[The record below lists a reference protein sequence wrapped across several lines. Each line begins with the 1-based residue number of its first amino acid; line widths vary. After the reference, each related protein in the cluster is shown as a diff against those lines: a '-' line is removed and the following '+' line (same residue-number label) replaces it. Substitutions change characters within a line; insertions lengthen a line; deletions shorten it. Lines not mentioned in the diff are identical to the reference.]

1 MRESRGIQPHG
12 TEGPDSDAAE
22 LGETHPGQIA
32 AYAADPATQANNV
45 TGMKGHEGLVR
56 LRVGDWRV
64 IMRDESVLT
73 ILSVSSRGDAYK
85 E

>member
-1 MRESRGIQPHG
+1 M
-12 TEGPDSDAAE
+12 
-22 LGETHPGQIA
+22 
-32 AYAADPATQANNV
+32 AYAEDPAAQANNV
-45 TGMKGHEGLVR
+45 TALKGQAGLLR

-73 ILSVSSRGDAYK
+73 ILDVSSRGDAYR

>member
-1 MRESRGIQPHG
+1 MFTADCAHYDPQGGEHHRPGSGGGLRAQLRRGHRDVAFKQSRSARRLPL
-12 TEGPDSDAAE
+12 DSNA
-22 LGETHPGQIA
+22 
-32 AYAADPATQANNV
+32 
-45 TGMKGHEGLVR
+45 
-56 LRVGDWRV
+56 